1 MSYSLQKLE
10 EDLTNSYKRISYLEG
25 ELESLEDD
33 VEVTKKSLTKVYEN
47 VKDLEEAVS
56 KLKGETK

>member
-10 EDLTNSYKRISYLEG
+10 KDLIDSYKRVSYLEG

-33 VEVTKKSLTKVYEN
+33 IEVTKKSLTQVYEN

>member
-10 EDLTNSYKRISYLEG
+10 EDLTNSYKRISYLED

-33 VEVTKKSLTKVYEN
+33 VEVTKKSLTQVYEN
-47 VKDLEEAVS
+47 VFDLEQTIS